1 MSSNTLLNSVT
12 CLQDY
17 IRIRTD
23 HPDPDYDSAINY
35 LVSLAKH
42 YGFEYEVIELTE
54 KNKALLVYYL
64 GSDKSLDPILLNSH
78 IDVVQVE
85 EDKWTHDPFEGK
97 IVDDVIT
104 HNKIMVGQATIH
116 NKIMYGRGTQDM
128 KSIGIQHIHA
138 LAKLKLENFKPKR
151 TIILSFVPDEEIMG
165 FEGMYL
171 LTKHLPPISFAIDE
185 GVPSEDN
192 SVNLY
197 YGERKQWWI
206 KLESVGE
213 AGHGSKYVNDN
224 AFHKLYDISTRIINY
239 GKDQK
244 AKLDD
249 GNTNLAD
256 IITININQ
264 MSGGNS
270 SSYNVI
276 PSTWEAG
283 LDVRIPPSINLVEFE
298 KMISD
303 WCDDCGVKYS
313 FVNNTNIDYDI
324 NEVTDQNNKWIK
336 LVTDY
341 FDSKEI
347 QTTKSIFVASTDAQF
362 LRKLGIPTI
371 GMSLIRNTKV
381 LLHDHNEYIP
391 IESFLEGIDMYV
403 DLLKKIDL

>member
-1 MSSNTLLNSVT
+1 MSSKILDPVI

-17 IRIRTD
+17 IKIRTD
-23 HPDPDYDSAINY
+23 HPNPDYDSAINY
-35 LVSLAKH
+35 LVGLVEY
-42 YGFEYEVIELTE
+42 YGFDYEVKELTE
-54 KNKALLVYYL
+54 KNKALLVYYT

-85 EDKWTHDPFEGK
+85 EDKWAHNPFEGK
-97 IVDDVIT
+97 IVTNRIGPMIIHGQEVI
-104 HNKIMVGQATIH
+104 KERSLMF
-116 NKIMYGRGTQDM
+116 GRGTQDM

-185 GVPSEDN
+185 GVPSEDD
-192 SVNLY
+192 SINLY

-206 KLESVGE
+206 KLESFGE

-224 AFHKLYDISTRIINY
+224 AFLKLYDISTRIVNY

-244 AKLDD
+244 AKLEND
-249 GNTNLAD
+249 NTNLAD
-256 IITININQ
+256 VVTININQ

-324 NEVTDQNNKWIK
+324 NNITDQNNYWAQ
-336 LVTDY
+336 LVKNY
-341 FDSKEI
+341 FEDKGI
-347 QTTKSIFVASTDAQF
+347 DINLDIFQASTDAQF

-403 DLLKKIDL
+403 ELLKKIDK